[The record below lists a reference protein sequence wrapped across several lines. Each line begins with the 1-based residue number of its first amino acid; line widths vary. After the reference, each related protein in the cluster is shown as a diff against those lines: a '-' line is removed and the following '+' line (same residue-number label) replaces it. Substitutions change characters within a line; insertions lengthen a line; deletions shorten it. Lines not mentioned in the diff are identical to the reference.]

1 MKDWELIAE
10 AAKMVMDAFK
20 RNGKATPSPE
30 LNLTNKHHFEV
41 FLGSLMGAVEA
52 IGIITE
58 KEDIKTHNAIINA
71 LERLAYR

>member
-1 MKDWELIAE
+1 MKDWDLISE

-20 RNGKATPSPE
+20 RNKPNPSPT
-30 LNLTNKHHFEV
+30 LDLTNKHDFEV

-58 KEDIKTHNAIINA
+58 KEDNKTHNLIINA
-71 LERLAYR
+71 LESLAYR

>member
-20 RNGKATPSPE
+20 RKKPTPSPE
-30 LNLTNKHHFEV
+30 LNLTDQRQFEV
-41 FLGSLMGAVEA
+41 FLGTLLGAIEA
-52 IGIITE
+52 IGVITE
-58 KEDIKTHNAIINA
+58 KEDNVTFNKIINA